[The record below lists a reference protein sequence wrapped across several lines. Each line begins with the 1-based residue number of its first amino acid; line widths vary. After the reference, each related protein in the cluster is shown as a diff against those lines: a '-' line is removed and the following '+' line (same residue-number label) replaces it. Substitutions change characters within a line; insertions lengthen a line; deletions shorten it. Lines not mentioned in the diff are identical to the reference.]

1 MEFFPSLIS
10 RLDPTTNSGFIL
22 TLLLFAGVG
31 ISSWPKVRMRMEEA
45 KDKIEESENA
55 RHVRKMNSI
64 QADADYYRR
73 NMEDLLE
80 ETRMLHDYAQYAM
93 RAMRRVE
100 FFLTSNEIDFPPP
113 PFEDYDTWVKR
124 TKADEEGL

>member
-22 TLLLFAGVG
+22 TVMLFIGVA
-31 ISSWPKVRMRMEEA
+31 ISSWPSVRIRMAEA
-45 KDKIEESENA
+45 KDKIEESETA
-55 RHVRKMNSI
+55 RQVRKMKSI
-64 QADADYYRR
+64 QSEADYYRR

-80 ETRMLHDYAQYAM
+80 ETRLLHDYAQYAM

-100 FFLTSNEIDFPPP
+100 SFLTSSEMDFPPP

>member
-22 TLLLFAGVG
+22 TLLLFAGVA
-31 ISSWPKVRMRMEEA
+31 ISSWPKVRIRMEEA

-55 RHVRKMNSI
+55 RHVRKMNSV

-80 ETRMLHDYAQYAM
+80 ETRLLHDYAQYAM

-100 FFLTSNEIDFPPP
+100 SFLTSSDIDFPPP

-124 TKADEEGL
+124 TKADEEDL

>member
-22 TLLLFAGVG
+22 TLLLFAGVA
-31 ISSWPKVRMRMEEA
+31 ISSWPKVRIRMEEA

-55 RHVRKMNSI
+55 RHVRKMESI
-64 QADADYYRR
+64 QSEADYYRR

-80 ETRMLHDYAQYAM
+80 ETRLLHDYAQYAM

-100 FFLTSNEIDFPPP
+100 FFLTSSEIDFPPP

>member
-1 MEFFPSLIS
+1 MEFLPSLIS

-22 TLLLFAGVG
+22 TILLFTGVA
-31 ISSWPKVRMRMEEA
+31 ISSWPSVRIRMTEA
-45 KDKIEESENA
+45 KDKIEESETA
-55 RHVRKMNSI
+55 RQVRKMNSV
-64 QADADYYRR
+64 QAEADYYRR

-100 FFLTSNEIDFPPP
+100 SFFTSSEMDFPPP

>member
-1 MEFFPSLIS
+1 MEFFLSLIS

-22 TLLLFAGVG
+22 TLLLFAGVA
-31 ISSWPKVRMRMEEA
+31 ISSWPKIRIRMEEA

-100 FFLTSNEIDFPPP
+100 FFLTSSEIDFPPP

-124 TKADEEGL
+124 TKADEEDL

>member
-1 MEFFPSLIS
+1 MEFLPSLIS
-10 RLDPTTNSGFIL
+10 KLDPTTNSGFIL
-22 TLLLFAGVG
+22 TLLLFAGVA
-31 ISSWPKVRMRMEEA
+31 ISSWPKVRIRMEEA
-45 KDKIEESENA
+45 KNKIEESESA
-55 RHVRKMNSI
+55 RNVRKMKAV
-64 QADADYYRR
+64 QAEADYYRR

-80 ETRMLHDYAQYAM
+80 ETHLLHGYAQYAM

-100 FFLTSNEIDFPPP
+100 SFLTSNEMDFPPP

>member
-22 TLLLFAGVG
+22 TLLILAGVA
-31 ISSWPKVRMRMEEA
+31 ISSWPKIRIRMEEA

-80 ETRMLHDYAQYAM
+80 ETRLLHDYAQYAM

-100 FFLTSNEIDFPPP
+100 SFLTSSEMDFPPP

-124 TKADEEGL
+124 TKADEEDL

>member
-1 MEFFPSLIS
+1 MEFLPSLIS

-22 TLLLFAGVG
+22 TVLLFIGVA
-31 ISSWPKVRMRMEEA
+31 ISSWPKVRIRMAEA
-45 KDKIEESENA
+45 KDKIEESEHA
-55 RHVRKMNSI
+55 RSVRKMNSI

-80 ETRMLHDYAQYAM
+80 ETRLLHDYAQYAM

-100 FFLTSNEIDFPPP
+100 FFLTSSDIDFPPP

-124 TKADEEGL
+124 TKADEESL

>member
-22 TLLLFAGVG
+22 TVLLFIGVA
-31 ISSWPKVRMRMEEA
+31 ISSWPSVRIRMTEA
-45 KDKIEESENA
+45 KDKIEESETA
-55 RHVRKMNSI
+55 RQVRKMKSI
-64 QADADYYRR
+64 QSEADYYRR

-80 ETRMLHDYAQYAM
+80 ETRLLHDYAQYAM

-100 FFLTSNEIDFPPP
+100 SFLTSSEMDFPPP

>member
-22 TLLLFAGVG
+22 TLLLFAGVA
-31 ISSWPKVRMRMEEA
+31 ISSWPKVRIRMTEA
-45 KDKIEESENA
+45 KDKIEESEHA

-80 ETRMLHDYAQYAM
+80 ETRLLHDYAQYAM

-100 FFLTSNEIDFPPP
+100 SFLTSSEMDFPPP

-124 TKADEEGL
+124 TKADEEDL